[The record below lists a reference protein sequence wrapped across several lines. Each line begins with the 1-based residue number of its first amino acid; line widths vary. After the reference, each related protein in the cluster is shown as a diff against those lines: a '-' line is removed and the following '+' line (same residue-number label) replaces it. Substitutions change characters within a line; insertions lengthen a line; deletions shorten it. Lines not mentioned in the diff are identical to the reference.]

1 MNKRGFIFVETIV
14 TLTVL
19 LVLLTTLYTSF
30 TNLLNQEKINS
41 EFEKKGDRYALFY
54 MKETILDREYIEKY
68 KNKYVKIPSS
78 YGLFS
83 GASGGADGYTWDAN
97 MAIIACNDDEEI
109 TVARDSYASYDSETP
124 VLFVTAEF
132 KRYVIQLKNM
142 RNHCKEGAE
151 YIIAGE
157 FDNYSNRISN
167 ATWSNVY
174 DNHSYAYVYYPNI
187 KAADEE

>member
-78 YGLFS
+78 YGLNS
-83 GASGGADGYTWDAN
+83 SQTGNTYGYTWDAN

-109 TVARDSYASYDSETP
+109 TVASDSYDSEVP
-124 VLFVTAEF
+124 VENVSSEF
-132 KRYVIQLKNM
+132 KRYVNQLKNM

-157 FDNYSNRISN
+157 FVNYSNRISN
-167 ATWSNVY
+167 TTWSNVY
-174 DNHSYAYVYYPNI
+174 DNQSYAYVYYPNI